1 MFLEKNIHLQSK
13 VTFSVGNLLDMEV
26 MNVPDNDE
34 VSIATKT
41 AVMTTPTIDQV
52 IMTTRPSNVLGTLSP
67 YLIIN
72 KQSIKIF

>member
-1 MFLEKNIHLQSK
+1 
-13 VTFSVGNLLDMEV
+13 MEV

-67 YLIIN
+67 YLKV
-72 KQSIKIF
+72 KQSIKKFYKLLMKKKQHL

>member
-1 MFLEKNIHLQSK
+1 
-13 VTFSVGNLLDMEV
+13 MEV

-67 YLIIN
+67 YLKV
-72 KQSIKIF
+72 KQSIKIFYKLLMKKKQHL

>member
-1 MFLEKNIHLQSK
+1 
-13 VTFSVGNLLDMEV
+13 MEV

-52 IMTTRPSNVLGTLSP
+52 IMTTQPSNVLGTLSP
-67 YLIIN
+67 YLKV
-72 KQSIKIF
+72 KQSIKIFYKLLMKKKQHL

>member
-1 MFLEKNIHLQSK
+1 
-13 VTFSVGNLLDMEV
+13 MEV

-67 YLIIN
+67 YLKV
-72 KQSIKIF
+72 KQSITFFYKLLMKKKQHL